1 MTARI
6 LDGKAI
12 AQQER
17 LRIAQAVQERTKRG
31 LRAPGLAVILVGQ
44 DPASALYVQNKH
56 NACKEVGFFSQT
68 FNYPEN
74 ASEEEL
80 LNKID
85 ELNHS
90 AHIDGI
96 LVQLPLPKHI
106 SSDKILESVAPHK
119 DVDGFHPYN
128 LGKLAQN
135 QPGLRPCTPRGV
147 MTLLSHAYHGSN
159 EALRGK
165 HVCMV
170 GASRIVGRPMALEL
184 LNQDATVTICHFY
197 TKDLQHQAQQADIL
211 IVAAGQPHLIPGNWI
226 KPAAIVIDVGI
237 NRLPSGKI
245 VGDVDFEQAK
255 LHASWIT
262 PVPGGVGPMTVCSLL
277 SNTLQATKLRTG
289 Y

>member
-1 MTARI
+1 MTAKI
-6 LDGKAI
+6 LDGKTI

-17 LRIAQAVQERTKRG
+17 QRVADAVQERIKKG
-31 LRAPGLAVILVGQ
+31 LRPPGLAVILVGQ
-44 DPASALYVQNKH
+44 DPASALYVQNKR
-56 NACKEVGFFSQT
+56 NACKEVGLFSQT
-68 FNYPEN
+68 FDYP
-74 ASEEEL
+74 ADVSEEIL

-96 LVQLPLPKHI
+96 LVQLPLPAHI
-106 SSDKILESVAPHK
+106 SSDRVLESIAPHK

-147 MTLLSHAYHGSN
+147 MTLLSHTEFPLQGAHI
-159 EALRGK
+159 
-165 HVCMV
+165 CMI

-184 LNQDATVTICHFY
+184 LNRDATVTICHVY
-197 TKDLQHQAQQADIL
+197 TKDLPKQVTQADVL
-211 IVAAGQPHLIPGNWI
+211 IVAAGRPHLIPGDWI
-226 KPAAIVIDVGI
+226 KPGAIVIDVGI
-237 NRLPSGKI
+237 NRLPEGKI

-255 LHASWIT
+255 LRASWIT

-277 SNTLQATKLRTG
+277 SNTLLAMKLRTG